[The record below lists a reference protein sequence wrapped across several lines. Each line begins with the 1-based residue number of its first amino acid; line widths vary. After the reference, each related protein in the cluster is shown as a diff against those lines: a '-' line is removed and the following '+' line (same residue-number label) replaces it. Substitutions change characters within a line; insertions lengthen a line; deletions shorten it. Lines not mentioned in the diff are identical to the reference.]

1 VCPSKKKCDAK
12 LSEAG
17 AFLETGDQ
25 RCGERMD
32 TAGNAIVA
40 SVKPKGIMAWSSLSI
55 PARSRLAVIDRIEQR
70 REIPHS
76 EGPLRNN
83 CVISPKNTAYR
94 DRAAQCRVSLA
105 IMSRLEEDCKLN
117 NGLVLGCFARLVDCW
132 KWTFW

>member
-1 VCPSKKKCDAK
+1 MTNDAVNVWTR
-12 LSEAG
+12 LVMQLLLA
-17 AFLETGDQ
+17 
-25 RCGERMD
+25 C
-32 TAGNAIVA
+32 
-40 SVKPKGIMAWSSLSI
+40 KPKGIKAWSSLSI